1 MIENFLN
8 ILVSPD
14 IKSGLEYNSQNNVLI
29 DQDGGIQYNFI
40 NSVPI
45 LLPKNQQNSA
55 KTELHEKF
63 STDFDYISHYN
74 EDAKLFDYFEQYECE
89 ASNFENDKL
98 RQIIIGKVSN
108 EAGIILDVGCG
119 SGWVAN
125 HFLNQGKT
133 VVSMDVSAVN
143 PVRLAEKYPLE
154 NHLAVVADVY
164 SAPFRDNSFDCIIAS
179 EVIEHVANPKA
190 FIDALLPLLKPSGK
204 LIITTPHNEKLQYHL
219 CVHCN
224 KPTPKNAHLY
234 SFTDSN
240 ISELLPH
247 KGYSISISKAIDFYL
262 VKLRTHIILKYLPFS
277 AWKLIDSISCNLL
290 KKPTKYIIEIVRK

>member
-14 IKSGLEYNSQNNVLI
+14 TKSELEYNSQNNLLI
-29 DQDGGIQYNFI
+29 DRNAGIQYNFI

-45 LLPKNQQNSA
+45 LLPQNLRNSP

-63 STDFDYISHYN
+63 STDFDYISHYS

-89 ASNFENDKL
+89 ASNFENGKL
-98 RQIIIGKVSN
+98 REIIIGCVHKQAN
-108 EAGIILDVGCG
+108 MILDVGCG

-125 HFLNQGKT
+125 HFLNQGRT

-143 PVRLAEKYPLE
+143 PVRIAEKYPLK

-164 SAPFRDNSFDCIIAS
+164 AAPFKEQSFDCIIAS

-190 FIDALLPLLKPSGK
+190 FIEALLPLLKPNGK
-204 LIITTPHNEKLQYHL
+204 LIVSTPHNEKLQYHL

-224 KPTPKNAHLY
+224 KPTPKNAHLH

-277 AWKLIDSISCNLL
+277 VWKLIDSIFCNVL
-290 KKPTKYIIEIVRK
+290 KKPTKFIIEIAKR